1 MSDFFSK
8 ILAVFPKEVRDN
20 WVLIILLIIGGMYF
34 MNYLNMKG
42 SYGYGTDMMSGND
55 QAAYKKQGG
64 STASSGAK
72 PAEDIDGSGNGS
84 FASVNGAPSN
94 GGMPSSC
101 SKPNMQNPADLL
113 PKDNN
118 SQWAQLNPA
127 GKGDLENINLLKAG
141 YHIGIDTVGQTLRNA
156 NLQIRSEPPNPQV
169 SVGPWN
175 LSTIEADF
183 MRVPLEIGQ
192 GSQ

>member
-1 MSDFFSK
+1 MSEFFSK

-20 WVLIILLIIGGMYF
+20 WVLLVLLIIGGLYLFNYF
-34 MNYLNMKG
+34 KMKG
-42 SYGYGTDMMSGND
+42 SSGSYGNDMMSDNN
-55 QAAYKKQGG
+55 QAAYKKQGPN
-64 STASSGAK
+64 GAQ
-72 PAEDIDGSGNGS
+72 PAEDIDASGNGS
-84 FASVNGAPSN
+84 FAPVGGAPSN

-101 SKPNMQNPADLL
+101 NKPNMQNPADLL

-127 GKGDLENINLLKAG
+127 GKGDLANINLLKAG

-156 NLQIRSEPPNPQV
+156 NLQIRSEPANPQV

-175 LSTIEADF
+175 LSTITPDF
-183 MRVPLEIGQ
+183 LRPTLELGQ
-192 GSQ
+192 GAQ

>member
-1 MSDFFSK
+1 MSDSFSK
-8 ILAVFPKEVRDN
+8 ILAAFPKEIRDN
-20 WVLIILLIIGGMYF
+20 WVLIVLLIIGGMYF

-42 SYGYGTDMMSGND
+42 SYGSDMMSGND
-55 QAAYKKQGG
+55 QPAYKKQQQQQGTG
-64 STASSGAK
+64 VARPS
-72 PAEDIDGSGNGS
+72 EDISGSGNGS
-84 FASVNGAPSN
+84 FAPVNGVPSN

-101 SKPNMQNPADLL
+101 NKPNMQNPSDLL

-127 GKGDLENINLLKAG
+127 GKGDLANINLLKAG

-156 NLQIRSEPPNPQV
+156 NLQIRSEPANPQV

-175 LSTIEADF
+175 LSTIESDY
-183 MRVPLEIGQ
+183 MRIPLELGQ

>member
-8 ILAVFPKEVRDN
+8 IADVFPKNVRDN
-20 WVLIILLIIGGMYF
+20 WVLIVLLIIGGMYLF
-34 MNYLNMKG
+34 NYFKMKG
-42 SYGYGTDMMSGND
+42 SMGSYGNDMMSSND
-55 QAAYKKQGG
+55 QGDYKKQCPN
-64 STASSGAK
+64 GAQ
-72 PAEDIDGSGNGS
+72 PAEDIGGAGNGS
-84 FASVNGAPSN
+84 FAPVGGAPSN

-101 SKPNMQNPADLL
+101 NKPNMQNPADLL

-127 GKGDLENINLLKAG
+127 GKGDLANINLLKAG

-156 NLQIRSEPPNPQV
+156 NLQIRSEPPNPQIN
-169 SVGPWN
+169 VGIWN
-175 LSTIEADF
+175 ASTITPDF
-183 MRVPLEIGQ
+183 LRPTLEIGQ

>member
-8 ILAVFPKEVRDN
+8 IADCFPKVVRDN
-20 WVLIILLIIGGMYF
+20 WILCILLLIGIMYGY
-34 MNYLNMKG
+34 NYLKMKG
-42 SYGYGTDMMSGND
+42 SMGSYGNDMMSGNN
-55 QAAYKKQGG
+55 QAAYKKQG
-64 STASSGAK
+64 SNGAR
-72 PAEDIDGSGNGS
+72 PAEDIDAVGNGS
-84 FASVNGAPSN
+84 FAPINGAPSN

-101 SKPNMQNPADLL
+101 NKPNMQNPADLL

-127 GKGDLENINLLKAG
+127 GKGDLANINLLKAG

-156 NLQIRSEPPNPQV
+156 NLQIRSEPANPQV

-175 LSTIEADF
+175 LSSIEPDF
-183 MRVPLEIGQ
+183 MRIPLQLGQ
-192 GSQ
+192 GGQ